1 MSRKLLEVKGLSKAF
16 LGIKAN
22 DDVQLSIHAGE
33 VHGLIGPN
41 GAGKTTAISLLS
53 GELRPDSGQV
63 FMDGKDITNL
73 SAWRRIHMG
82 LARSYQISRIFPDM
96 TLLQNVQVSLQ
107 IAHGHSFRF
116 VAPAF
121 GSHGDE
127 ALAMLAKLGLED
139 RAHDLASSL
148 AHGLRRELE
157 LAVILAR
164 KPRMLLLDE
173 PMAGMG
179 KTESIR
185 ITQLLEQLRGQVTML
200 LVEHDMDVVFQ
211 LADRI
216 SVLVQGH
223 VVATGTPEDIAK
235 NPQVR
240 AAYLGGE
247 DHDG

>member
-1 MSRKLLEVKGLSKAF
+1 MSSKLLEVKGLSKAF

-240 AAYLGGE
+240 SAYLGGE

>member
-1 MSRKLLEVKGLSKAF
+1 MSSKLLEVKGLSKAF

-240 AAYLGGE
+240 TAYLGGE

>member
-22 DDVQLSIHAGE
+22 DDVQLNIHAGE

>member
-1 MSRKLLEVKGLSKAF
+1 MSSKLLEVKGLSKAF

-96 TLLQNVQVSLQ
+96 TLLQNVQISLQ

>member
-1 MSRKLLEVKGLSKAF
+1 MSSKLLEVKGLSKAF

-121 GSHGDE
+121 GSHGDK

-164 KPRMLLLDE
+164 KPRILLLDE

>member
-121 GSHGDE
+121 GSHGDK

-240 AAYLGGE
+240 TAYLGGE

>member
-164 KPRMLLLDE
+164 KPRILLLDE

>member
-240 AAYLGGE
+240 TAYLGGE

>member
-223 VVATGTPEDIAK
+223 VVTTGTPEDIAK

>member
-1 MSRKLLEVKGLSKAF
+1 MSSKLLEVKGLSKAF

-164 KPRMLLLDE
+164 KPRILLLDE

>member
-240 AAYLGGE
+240 SAYLGGE

>member
-96 TLLQNVQVSLQ
+96 TLLQNVQISLQ

>member
-1 MSRKLLEVKGLSKAF
+1 
-16 LGIKAN
+16 
-22 DDVQLSIHAGE
+22 
-33 VHGLIGPN
+33 
-41 GAGKTTAISLLS
+41 
-53 GELRPDSGQV
+53 
-63 FMDGKDITNL
+63 
-73 SAWRRIHMG
+73 
-82 LARSYQISRIFPDM
+82 
-96 TLLQNVQVSLQ
+96 
-107 IAHGHSFRF
+107 
-116 VAPAF
+116 
-121 GSHGDE
+121 
-127 ALAMLAKLGLED
+127 MLAKLGLED

-240 AAYLGGE
+240 TAYLGGE

>member
-1 MSRKLLEVKGLSKAF
+1 MSSKLLEVKGLSKAF

-121 GSHGDE
+121 GSHGDK

-240 AAYLGGE
+240 SAYLGGE

>member
-1 MSRKLLEVKGLSKAF
+1 MSSKLLEVKGLSKAF

>member
-1 MSRKLLEVKGLSKAF
+1 MSSKLLEVKGLSKAF

-82 LARSYQISRIFPDM
+82 LARSYQISRIFPDV